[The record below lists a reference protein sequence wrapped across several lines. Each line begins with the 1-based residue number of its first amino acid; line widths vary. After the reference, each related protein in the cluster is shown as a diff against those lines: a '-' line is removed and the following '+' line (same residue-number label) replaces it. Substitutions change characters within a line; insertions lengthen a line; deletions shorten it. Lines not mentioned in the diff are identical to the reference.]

1 MRESLAEPI
10 VYEKTILEIN
20 KKVFGPKL
28 RQNSKTVE
36 DYLTSLNEEQLEAL
50 KKALQDGN
58 GLSPF

>member
-1 MRESLAEPI
+1 VVRENLAEPK
-10 VYEKTILEIN
+10 VYEKTVLEIN

-50 KKALQDGN
+50 KKTLEDGD
-58 GLSPF
+58 G